1 MVLGAGLLFLIL
13 AAIMIWTRKLD
24 WYRTEV
30 ARMSSQ
36 TGEPGEQAIAGTGC
50 CSYDNQCESPLIRP
64 MPAKKRVSS
73 RSLQS
78 DLARVDAHVIRASEY
93 EELPELTEEMLARA
107 KRSKGGRPVAANPR
121 RQVTI
126 RLPADVLA
134 RWKATGPGWQ
144 TRMAER
150 LSRMR

>member
-1 MVLGAGLLFLIL
+1 
-13 AAIMIWTRKLD
+13 
-24 WYRTEV
+24 
-30 ARMSSQ
+30 
-36 TGEPGEQAIAGTGC
+36 
-50 CSYDNQCESPLIRP
+50 

-73 RSLQS
+73 RSLKS
-78 DLARVDAHVIRASEY
+78 DLAKVDAHAIQAGEY

-107 KRSKGGRPVAANPR
+107 RRSKGGRPMAANPR
-121 RQVTI
+121 KQVTI

-150 LSRMR
+150 LTRMR